1 MSDELLLGLVAP
13 LVALLSAWLGYRVGN
28 DQTKIERQK
37 LRHDL
42 YDRRMTIVRA
52 TMEFIAGIV
61 REGNTD
67 WPKIVEFNRAT
78 QESFFLF
85 GAEMHGYLHE
95 MHKKAVGLMSLNQK
109 LHHTNLPIGKE
120 RSEAADELA
129 KLSIWFGD
137 QFDEARK
144 KFAKHMSLAE

>member
-1 MSDELLLGLVAP
+1 MSSELLVGLVTA
-13 LVALLSAWLGYRVGN
+13 LVGLIGAHWGYCVGK
-28 DQTKIERQK
+28 DQANIERQK

-61 REGNTD
+61 HEGKTD
-67 WPKIVEFNRAT
+67 WPRIVEFNRAT

-85 GAEMHGYLHE
+85 GSEIHDYLHE
-95 MHKKAVGLMSLNQK
+95 MHKKAVDLMALNEK
-109 LHHTNLPIGKE
+109 LHHINLPIGKE
-120 RSEAADELA
+120 RTEAAHENA
-129 KLSIWFGD
+129 KLAIWFGD

-144 KFAKHMSLAE
+144 KFAKHMSLTE